1 MGKKTKS
8 GEKIDFEKSMDELEK
23 IVNDLES
30 GSLTLDD
37 SIRAFER
44 GVELSKLCQ
53 KRLEAA
59 EERVKKLLEKSN
71 GEFDVELFEEEDGN
85 SDG

>member
-8 GEKIDFEKSMDELEK
+8 GEKIDFEKSMDELEM

-71 GEFDVELFEEEDGN
+71 DEFDVELFEEEDGN